1 MTTVLVILGIVLV
14 LVLLGGAIYNSLVA
28 RRNHVQAAWAQI
40 DVQLRRRHD
49 LVPNLVE
56 AVKGYAAHERQTLE
70 AVTSARAAAVAA
82 GSRDAQGQAQAESAL
97 SQALFD
103 LRAVAE
109 AYPDLKADAGFAR
122 LQQELSDAEN
132 HIAIARQDYNSEVRA
147 YDTKRQSVPT
157 NLFAGGFPAYEYFE
171 ADPDSRTPV
180 QVQVRFSDA
189 DDI

>member
-1 MTTVLVILGIVLV
+1 MTTVLVIVGVVL
-14 LVLLGGAIYNSLVA
+14 LLALLGGVAYNSLVT

-56 AVKGYAAHERQTLE
+56 TVKGYATHERETVE
-70 AVTSARAAAVAA
+70 AASGGAEA
-82 GSRDAQGQAQAESAL
+82 QAQAENAL
-97 SQALFD
+97 SQALFE

-132 HIAIARQDYNSEVRA
+132 RLAIARQDYNAEVRA

-180 QVQVRFSDA
+180 QVRFSDA

>member
-14 LVLLGGAIYNSLVA
+14 LVLLGGVIYNSLVT

-56 AVKGYAAHERQTLE
+56 TVKGYAAHERQTLE
-70 AVTSARAAAVAA
+70 AVTSARTAAVSAA
-82 GSRDAQGQAQAESAL
+82 SGGAEAQARAESAL
-97 SQALFD
+97 SQALFE

-109 AYPDLKADAGFAR
+109 AYPDLKADAGFTQ
-122 LQQELSDAEN
+122 LQQELSDTEN
-132 HIAIARQDYNSEVRA
+132 RIAIARQDYNAEVRA
-147 YDTKRQSVPT
+147 YDTKRQSVPS

-180 QVQVRFSDA
+180 QVRFSDA